1 MYRLDSEPLQYLHST
16 VFPLAMLSFHFWH
29 RHHIYY
35 NYVNKSVFLK
45 NSYFSL
51 RYPETR
57 FQSFLIYPYEVIFD
71 ILYMCKGELYFTSKP
86 KWLVHMCCFEGAG
99 GREWS
104 TRDVLSP
111 VHRGSSA
118 RPAAQAKEDPT
129 ARQALWFTCPASD
142 WAPNSGD
149 PQLNSQTVSQ
159 GDTSYILIILTA
171 TEEKSLPCQQRSF
184 CPEMWALKAAEI
196 TDHQQR
202 IHIISWNLFLLLRT
216 EYDTTLPPMKFR
228 FSLSVRKYKILF

>member
-71 ILYMCKGELYFTSKP
+71 ILYMCKGELYFTSEP
-86 KWLVHMCCFEGAG
+86 KWLVHTRCFEGVG

-111 VHRGSSA
+111 VHRAPPHA
-118 RPAAQAKEDPT
+118 R
-129 ARQALWFTCPASD
+129 
-142 WAPNSGD
+142 
-149 PQLNSQTVSQ
+149 
-159 GDTSYILIILTA
+159 
-171 TEEKSLPCQQRSF
+171 
-184 CPEMWALKAAEI
+184 
-196 TDHQQR
+196 
-202 IHIISWNLFLLLRT
+202 LLRQRKIPRPDKLCDLPALPQI
-216 EYDTTLPPMKFR
+216 ELLPQEVPSSILKLSAKATLLTYWSF
-228 FSLSVRKYKILF
+228 